1 MQDTPTDPMSPRAK
15 EPMFNILFL
24 PMLAAVG
31 LVALYAVQGDVNE
44 AANILGFRPTDL
56 GQGHY
61 TGLITHM
68 IVHGSWMHVLM
79 NSVGIIAFG
88 APVARD
94 LSRGVAPL
102 AWIALFIVCGIA
114 GALGYAVVNMGNA
127 IPMIGASGALFG
139 LIGASLRLM
148 AGPGILIPLFHP
160 MVIRSAIAWLAV
172 TVLVGLAGGVLAGD
186 SARVAWEAHLFGFL
200 AGIVL
205 IGPIHALCG
214 LKHPPLRG

>member
-1 MQDTPTDPMSPRAK
+1 MPSRAK
-15 EPMFNILFL
+15 EPIFNIPFL
-24 PMLAAVG
+24 PMLVAVG
-31 LVALYAVQGDVNE
+31 LIALYAVQGDVNQ

-61 TGLITHM
+61 TGLATHM
-68 IVHGSWMHVLM
+68 IVHGSWMHVIM

-114 GALGYAVVNMGNA
+114 GALGYAAVNMGSA

-160 MVIRSAIAWLAV
+160 LVIRSAIAWLAV
-172 TVLVGLAGGVLAGD
+172 TVLVGMAGGFLAGD

-205 IGPIHALCG
+205 IGPIHALFG
-214 LKHPPLRG
+214 LKHPPLKG

>member
-1 MQDTPTDPMSPRAK
+1 MPPRAK
-15 EPMFNILFL
+15 EPIFNIPFL
-24 PMLAAVG
+24 PMLVAVG
-31 LVALYAVQGDVNE
+31 LIALYAVQGDVNQ

-61 TGLITHM
+61 TGLATHM
-68 IVHGSWMHVLM
+68 IVHGSWMHVIM

-114 GALGYAVVNMGNA
+114 GALGYAAVNMGSA

-160 MVIRSAIAWLAV
+160 LVIRSAIAWLAV
-172 TVLVGLAGGVLAGD
+172 TVLVGMAGGFLAGD
-186 SARVAWEAHLFGFL
+186 SARVAWEAHLFGFI
-200 AGIVL
+200 AGIIL
-205 IGPIHALCG
+205 IGPIHALFG

>member
-1 MQDTPTDPMSPRAK
+1 MSPRAK
-15 EPMFNILFL
+15 EPMFNIPFL

-31 LVALYAVQGDVNE
+31 LVALYAVQGDVNQ

-114 GALGYAVVNMGNA
+114 GALGYAAVNMGSA

-148 AGPGILIPLFHP
+148 AGPGILISLFHP
-160 MVIRSAIAWLAV
+160 MVIRSAVAWLAV
-172 TVLVGLAGGVLAGD
+172 TVLVGLAGGFLAGD

-205 IGPIHALCG
+205 IGPIHALCD

>member
-1 MQDTPTDPMSPRAK
+1 MSPRAK
-15 EPMFNILFL
+15 EPMFNIPFL

-31 LVALYAVQGDVNE
+31 LVALYAVQGDVNQ

-56 GQGHY
+56 GQSHY
-61 TGLITHM
+61 AGLITHM

-79 NSVGIIAFG
+79 NAVGIIAFG

-114 GALGYAVVNMGNA
+114 GALGYAAVNMGSA

-172 TVLVGLAGGVLAGD
+172 TVLVGLAGGFLAGD